1 MRYSDSK
8 KRLFTLLWILSVPKI
23 PCYELEGINQC
34 NWVCKCRI
42 KAEFK
47 LFSALQHFFE
57 NSILF
62 IFSNKQLFFSQHFMF
77 TTSVALGCFLPFFT
91 CTDWTVMID
100 QSDPD
105 HQSLS
110 SLQSLSWQL
119 DTEVVTL
126 LTLCSPQLT
135 SCWGRSN
142 RASAS
147 GSRSEDLGNVARTRG
162 QTLPSQ
168 SWTGLKIPWRF
179 HFIGPAAW
187 CWEIQGGGHHCDENI
202 HESSGSEQSGPRVI
216 VKYFNTTL
224 GTKTFLPKKVN
235 KHKSFSVLWG
245 KETKYTIYKGVF
257 EIWHDKRM

>member
-110 SLQSLSWQL
+110 TLQSLSWQL

-147 GSRSEDLGNVARTRG
+147 GSRSGDLGNVARTRG

-168 SWTGLKIPWRF
+168 STLNRPKNTM
-179 HFIGPAAW
+179 
-187 CWEIQGGGHHCDENI
+187 EISLYWPCLMLGDTGGHHGDENI

-245 KETKYTIYKGVF
+245 KETKYTIYNGVF